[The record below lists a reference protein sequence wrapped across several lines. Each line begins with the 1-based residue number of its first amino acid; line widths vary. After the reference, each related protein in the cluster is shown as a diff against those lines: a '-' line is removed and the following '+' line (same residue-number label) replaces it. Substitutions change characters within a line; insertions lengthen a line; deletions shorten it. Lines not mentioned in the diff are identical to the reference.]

1 VRLAYLLAAP
11 GIPVQ
16 GPSGSSAHVRGL
28 VGALREEHQVA
39 LYALKKSDRR
49 GRFGAPTEAV
59 ITGIGGWPS
68 WLSSSREI
76 REMLAARRLARRVMA
91 DAWRDQSPQ
100 LFIERHSLFSDAGW
114 RVATR
119 LDVPLVL
126 EVNAPL
132 AIERERFE
140 ELRRP
145 AWAVR
150 WERDVLQAAPAIVA
164 VSRWLVDWL
173 RQEMGCR
180 NVRWVPNGVV
190 PIRGDPVRG
199 RKALGLGPDDFAVGF
214 LGSMKP
220 WHGVERLGAIARG
233 AEARLVLLGEAGD
246 IPDLPEDTVRT
257 GHLDGQEVADAVA
270 ALDVGLAPYPED
282 APPWFCPLKV
292 LDYRAQGTPV
302 VASDVGDVGELAGV
316 GGTVVPPGDLDGF
329 IDAVKAWRGRAL
341 RPRVRSW
348 GRVATEVLRA
358 GGLGK
363 PLPSRHSTDPSRPG
377 ARLGSD
383 V

>member
-39 LYALKKSDRR
+39 LYALKEFDQR
-49 GRFGAPTEAV
+49 GRFGAATEAV
-59 ITGIGGWPS
+59 ITGVGGWPS
-68 WLSSSREI
+68 WLSSTREL
-76 REMLAARRLARRVMA
+76 REMLAARNLARRVLA
-91 DAWRDQSPQ
+91 DAWRDQPPQ
-100 LFIERHSLFSDAGW
+100 LLVERHSLFSDAGW
-114 RVATR
+114 RVASR
-119 LDVPLVL
+119 LDVPFVL

-132 AIERERFE
+132 AIERARYE
-140 ELRRP
+140 EVRRP
-145 AWAVR
+145 DWAAR

-190 PIRGDPVRG
+190 PIRGSRVRG
-199 RKALGLGPDDFAVGF
+199 RTALGLRPDEFAVGF

-220 WHGVERLGAIARG
+220 WHGVDRLGAIARG
-233 AEARLVLLGEAGD
+233 SGARLVLLGNAGEL
-246 IPDLPEDTVRT
+246 PDLPSNTVRA
-257 GHLDGQEVADAVA
+257 GHLDGQIMADAIA

-282 APPWFCPLKV
+282 APPWFCPLKI

-302 VASDVGDVGELAGV
+302 VASDIGDVGELAGV
-316 GGTVVPPGDLDGF
+316 GGTVVPAGDLDGF
-329 IDAVKAWRGRAL
+329 IDAVKDWRHRS
-341 RPRVRSW
+341 RRSRVRSW
-348 GRVATEVLRA
+348 GRVATEVIRA

-363 PLPSRHSTDPSRPG
+363 PLPTRHSADPSLPG
-377 ARLGSD
+377 ARLGSNP
-383 V
+383 